1 MSPPI
6 KSNIWTYFTIDKNDP
21 EKSECKICNK
31 SYSRKGRTTTSL
43 KNHLKSIHPEEF
55 CLFQSANKE
64 KELRKQNDEGGTIVT
79 PLQQAK
85 KQLSLE
91 EVLQKEKKW
100 DTNNPNSKKIDKL
113 IGEMIALQNLPFNFV
128 EGLGFRRL
136 IQELAPKYN
145 FRGRNF
151 FTDFVCNELYT
162 KLAGRVK
169 ELIEEYDYMSF
180 TTDIWTDPSSGVSLL
195 SLTCHGVS
203 ENFERSSIV
212 LKCET
217 FDDRHTGDIIA
228 EKFNTMLAEWNILN
242 EKVHCMIRDEG
253 SNMKRGMRLAL
264 LNDLDCTVHKLQIVI
279 RHGLRSQ
286 ESLEDVKQK
295 CKKITTHFN
304 HSTIAQKQLEKIQ
317 DRLNQPHLK
326 VFQDCVTRWNSTY
339 YMFERFLKIKDAL
352 SLYANDNNIDSILPE
367 EWKIIECCLEV
378 LKPFEEAT
386 REMSSSQALISSVIP
401 IIQMLLK
408 KLDDYLIK
416 PRESDAIR
424 LAVSNLKS
432 QFSAKFSS
440 LEDNNLYAIS
450 TYLDPRYKY
459 KFFKPVTEE
468 KIKDEIMK
476 MVNNPVV
483 TDSNMSPAEKI
494 KRMKMGDSLV
504 PEPGTSSTGK
514 KTCLTRDLA
523 MMLVS
528 SSEDEG
534 EGEPDTS
541 SPDALLRKE
550 LVMYRSKKRLDLD
563 ENPLNWWKVNR
574 CEFKILSKIACRYL
588 SPPPA
593 SVPSEQLFS
602 GAGLIYNPLRNR
614 LEAEKAAILLFIK
627 YNSPIFKFNY

>member
-1 MSPPI
+1 MCI
-6 KSNIWTYFTIDKNDP
+6 FCCILFT
-21 EKSECKICNK
+21 
-31 SYSRKGRTTTSL
+31 
-43 KNHLKSIHPEEF
+43 
-55 CLFQSANKE
+55 
-64 KELRKQNDEGGTIVT
+64 GTIVT

-113 IGEMIALQNLPFNFV
+113 IGEMLALQNLPFNFV

-145 FRGRNF
+145 FRGRTF
-151 FTDFVCNELYT
+151 FTDFVCNDLYQ
-162 KLAGRVK
+162 KLAGKVK

-180 TTDIWTDPSSGVSLL
+180 TTDIWSDPSSGVSLL

-203 ENFERSSIV
+203 ENFDRSSIV

-217 FDDRHTGDIIA
+217 FEDRHTGDIIA
-228 EKFNTMLAEWNILN
+228 EKFNTMLADWNISN
-242 EKVHCMIRDEG
+242 VKVHCMIRDEG

-286 ESLEDVKQK
+286 ENIENVKQK

-326 VFQDCVTRWNSTY
+326 VFQDCVTRWNSTF

-352 SLYANDNNIDSILPE
+352 SLYANDNNIESILPE
-367 EWKIIECCLEV
+367 EWKVIECCLEV

-408 KLDDYLIK
+408 KLDDYLTK
-416 PRESDAIR
+416 PQENDAIR

-468 KIKDEIMK
+468 RIKDEIIK
-476 MVNNPVV
+476 MVNDPVV
-483 TDSNMSPAEKI
+483 TDSPTSMSPAKKTMRI
-494 KRMKMGDSLV
+494 GDSLDPV
-504 PEPGTSSTGK
+504 PGTSS
-514 KTCLTRDLA
+514 KTCLKSDLA
-523 MMLVS
+523 MMLDS
-528 SSEDEG
+528 SSEDDG
-534 EGEPDTS
+534 EDELDKS
-541 SPDALLRKE
+541 SPNILIRKE
-550 LVMYRSKKRLDLD
+550 LVIYRGKKRLNLD
-563 ENPLNWWKVNR
+563 ENPLNWWKVHH
-574 CEFKILSKIACRYL
+574 CELKILSKLARRYL

-627 YNSPIFKFNY
+627 HNIPMFKFDY